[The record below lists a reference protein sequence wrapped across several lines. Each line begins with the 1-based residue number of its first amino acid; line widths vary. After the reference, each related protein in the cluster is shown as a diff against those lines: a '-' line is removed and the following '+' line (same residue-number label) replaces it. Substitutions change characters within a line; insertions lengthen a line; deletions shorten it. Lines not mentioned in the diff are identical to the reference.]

1 MEPRRNTT
9 LFQEIGETPTVDIY
23 YYEWTGPGNEKKS
36 NADAMADVERREL
49 IDEGMGSSTPRQF
62 RRTST
67 LPSVLRPQFKWSIFA
82 TSLSAAREMMP

>member
-49 IDEGMGSSTPRQF
+49 IDDDDGFQHTSAVSTHFNFTVCPASAIPMVDFRDQSV
-62 RRTST
+62 RRT
-67 LPSVLRPQFKWSIFA
+67 
-82 TSLSAAREMMP
+82 